1 MATETKTRSVR
12 IPAAYVE
19 RLDAL
24 AQQRGCSRSEML
36 SEALAAY
43 FDVQEWQLKA
53 IQQAIE
59 EADAGDPW
67 IAHEKVEAWLQ
78 SWGTDHELP
87 PPHREHWGQVTPAAP
102 R

>member
-12 IPAAYVE
+12 IAAAYVE

-24 AQQRGCSRSEML
+24 AQQRGCSRSAVL

-43 FDVQEWQLKA
+43 FDVQDWHLKA
-53 IQQAIE
+53 IQQAIDE
-59 EADAGDPW
+59 VDAGVPGIEHADM
-67 IAHEKVEAWLQ
+67 VAWLQ

-87 PPHREHWGQVTPAAP
+87 PPP
-102 R
+102 